1 MMNTRIILNK
11 TIDEIF
17 ADTNLSEILEYE
29 ILKKVC
35 DKLNIKYKRCK
46 SDKDAV
52 RLILNHELHSNNLSE
67 ALAKDVLHFIRDRH
81 NLTGKTK

>member
-17 ADTNLSEILEYE
+17 SNTNLSEILEYE

-35 DKLNIKYKRCK
+35 DKLNIKYKICK
-46 SDKDAV
+46 SDKDTIKLV
-52 RLILNHELHSNNLSE
+52 LNHELHSNKLNE

-81 NLTGKTK
+81 NLRGKTK

>member
-46 SDKDAV
+46 SDKDEV
-52 RLILNHELHSNNLSE
+52 RLILNHELHSNNLNE